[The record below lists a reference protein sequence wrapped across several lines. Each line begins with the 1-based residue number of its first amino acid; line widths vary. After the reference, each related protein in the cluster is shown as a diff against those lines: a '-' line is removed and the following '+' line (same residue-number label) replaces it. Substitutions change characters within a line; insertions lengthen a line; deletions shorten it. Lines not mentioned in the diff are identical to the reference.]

1 MDACP
6 VCCGVAFWRWID
18 FLIARALLSGLV
30 SGTYLTCML
39 KALNVCLEVDGPQ
52 DSEKNSTLHLLR
64 EVSFNV
70 PPAHLVAIVGP
81 SGCGK
86 TTLLKVITGIQQ
98 QTSGE
103 LLWDGMDLSDEE
115 DLHPGD
121 LGYVPQ
127 FSVAYDLLTVEESIA
142 SAMTLRKVGRSPR
155 IGHANSMVQI
165 GMV

>member
-1 MDACP
+1 
-6 VCCGVAFWRWID
+6 
-18 FLIARALLSGLV
+18 
-30 SGTYLTCML
+30 ML

-52 DSEKNSTLHLLR
+52 DAEKDTTLHLLR

-86 TTLLKVITGIQQ
+86 TTLLKVITGILQ

-103 LLWDGMDLSDEE
+103 LLWDGRDLSHEE

-142 SAMTLRKVGRSPR
+142 SADLAMIQAKEEGRNR
-155 IGHANSMVQI
+155 VVIWTARRG
-165 GMV
+165 

>member
-1 MDACP
+1 
-6 VCCGVAFWRWID
+6 
-18 FLIARALLSGLV
+18 
-30 SGTYLTCML
+30 ML

-52 DSEKNSTLHLLR
+52 DSENGTLHLLR

-70 PPAHLVAIVGP
+70 PPGHLVAIVGP

-103 LLWDGMDLSDEE
+103 LLWDGMNLSDEE

-142 SAMTLRKVGRSPR
+142 SAMVLRTQLSQTEDFIP
-155 IGHANSMVQI
+155 AL
-165 GMV
+165 